1 MLTGVGKNFNCFLQ
15 QNIIIPDVNVLF
27 SLPIAHSNVP
37 VCLLAFAHQETF
49 PQFRMLP
56 ESTDI
61 FSTDTFRELIITI
74 YRRTQMRTTAKTEFR
89 RSNTILSPISSSLS
103 VEHLNVDSYHPFPL
117 CFNVQSFFF
126 FYGVFTWFIYL
137 VAIDCD
143 NNMFVGCSG
152 MLHPRVFELFL
163 CECVTY
169 SKRAQ
174 TNEQSHKTHHHIGLV
189 LAGTAFGTY
198 EIVLLG
204 LDC

>member
-1 MLTGVGKNFNCFLQ
+1 MLTGVGRNFNCFLQ

-89 RSNTILSPISSSLS
+89 RSNTILSPISSGLS

-117 CFNVQSFFF
+117 CFNVQSFSFF
-126 FYGVFTWFIYL
+126 LWCFYMVYIF
-137 VAIDCD
+137 
-143 NNMFVGCSG
+143 GCYW
-152 MLHPRVFELFL
+152 LR
-163 CECVTY
+163 
-169 SKRAQ
+169 
-174 TNEQSHKTHHHIGLV
+174 
-189 LAGTAFGTY
+189 
-198 EIVLLG
+198 
-204 LDC
+204 